1 MDEFEWVGL
10 VVILEHDELVGILR
24 FINIVDGVLEP
35 VNKWLDGLT
44 FDLFLITIQIA
55 L

>member
-35 VNKWLDGLT
+35 VDEWLDGLT
-44 FDLFLITIQIA
+44 LDLFLIAIQIA